1 VVTSGLV
8 AGSLNIVLYWGWVVW
23 LQMHYTTEAWRV
35 KERLWSISI
44 CLILIAVVGGVFGKG
59 RVCALVC
66 LAGIL
71 GFFLWV
77 TTAVG
82 FL

>member
-1 VVTSGLV
+1 MFLALV
-8 AGSLNIVLYWGWVVW
+8 AGSFNILMYWGWVAW
-23 LQMHYTTEAWRV
+23 LQTHYTTEAWRV
-35 KERLWSISI
+35 KEHLWGISEWLVVT
-44 CLILIAVVGGVFGKG
+44 CVVGGVFGKG
-59 RVCALVC
+59 RVRAAVC
-66 LAGIL
+66 GAGIL